1 VGSSGRLPRGH
12 YVRDGCRVKTYQA
25 LLSPGRLPA
34 GLKPQVG
41 PGLPTGETHREVIDR
56 RIFETS
62 VKLGPV
68 ARSLN
73 SEGTSGRRLAADA
86 ARRKPK
92 AHQRALT
99 KVKSQAGREDCRQ
112 ITCVSFL

>member
-1 VGSSGRLPRGH
+1 MGSSGRLSSGH
-12 YVRDGCRVKTYQA
+12 DVRDRRGAETYQA
-25 LLSPGRLPA
+25 LLSPECLPA

-41 PGLPTGETHREVIDR
+41 PGLPTGETHREVVDR

-62 VKLGPV
+62 VKLGQD

-73 SEGTSGRRLAADA
+73 CEGTSGRRLAANS

-112 ITCVSFL
+112 ITCVSFF